1 MSLITCPFTRSSNW
15 ATRRGFITEFSTCRW
30 AFYATSIA
38 DGAIQILGLFF
49 LKETY
54 VAKILGTKA
63 KELRKETG
71 NTVLRNEFEFA
82 GRNLTNTLKRS
93 LSRPFRLIGTQ
104 IIIQL
109 PALYMMFLYGLMYL
123 VLSTFPTPWTKTY
136 HESIGIG
143 GLNYIAL
150 ALGFTVGMQTC
161 AYLLDKSYL
170 RLNKKNGGIAKSE
183 FRVLL
188 LISGSVLV
196 PIGLFLYGWSAEF
209 ETSWIVPDIGA
220 AIFSAGII
228 MSIQCC
234 LTYIMDCYT
243 LYAASAIAA
252 TVTLRN
258 LAGFAFPLNAPQL
271 YSALGSGWGNS
282 LLAFVAIG
290 LGWPAPSLLGFYVGR
305 LRARSPSAAGG

>member
-1 MSLITCPFTRSSNW
+1 
-15 ATRRGFITEFSTCRW
+15 
-30 AFYATSIA
+30 
-38 DGAIQILGLFF
+38 
-49 LKETY
+49 
-54 VAKILGTKA
+54 
-63 KELRKETG
+63 
-71 NTVLRNEFEFA
+71 
-82 GRNLTNTLKRS
+82 
-93 LSRPFRLIGTQ
+93 
-104 IIIQL
+104 
-109 PALYMMFLYGLMYL
+109 MFLYGLMYL
-123 VLSTFPTPWTKTY
+123 VLSTFPTLWTKTY

-150 ALGFTVGMQTC
+150 ALGFTVEMQTC
-161 AYLLDKSYL
+161 GYLLDKSYL

-258 LAGFAFPLNAPQL
+258 LAGFAFPLFAPQL
-271 YSALGSGWGNS
+271 YSALGNG
-282 LLAFVAIG
+282 
-290 LGWPAPSLLGFYVGR
+290 
-305 LRARSPSAAGG
+305 